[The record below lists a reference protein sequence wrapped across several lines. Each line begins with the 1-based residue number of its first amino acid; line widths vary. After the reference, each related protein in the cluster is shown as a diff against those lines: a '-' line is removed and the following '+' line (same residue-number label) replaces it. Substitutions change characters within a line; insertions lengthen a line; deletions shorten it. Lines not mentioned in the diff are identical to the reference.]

1 MQSGCKVG
9 ASKILSCDC
18 INKPFNGEVLMTIM
32 AALAQQESE
41 SFSENVLTDGKR
53 RIYSAWY
60 ALSSLVVCGHCGDIY
75 RRIKWNNRGKK
86 STVWRCVSRA
96 EKKKSGIDCPA
107 RTIREEDLHAA
118 VVTAINDT
126 WARRDK
132 VIPALKENLRAFF
145 L

>member
-1 MQSGCKVG
+1 
-9 ASKILSCDC
+9 
-18 INKPFNGEVLMTIM
+18 MTIM

-60 ALSSLVVCGHCGDIY
+60 ALSSLDTY